1 MSFRVERSSADVQ
14 DGFDG
19 TVLLL
24 LSEGGAKPVDAS
36 VAVHAERA

>member
-1 MSFRVERSSADVQ
+1 MSFRVERGSADVR

-24 LSEGGAKPVDAS
+24 LFEGGAKPVDAS
-36 VAVHAERA
+36 VAVHVERA